1 VNQPAAAVP
10 STWSEIGY
18 AVRRNLVPGLCLWS
32 FAAALVACYYLLP
45 ATRGW
50 WDAIGSF
57 KDGTG
62 LWIAFIATVVTTCF
76 LPMAIIALM
85 GLCRRD
91 RLGWRLFAGVLF
103 WGWRGIEVDL
113 LYRGQAWLFGDGH
126 DAATIACKVAFDQ
139 FIYCPLWAVPNVAL
153 GLRFLDRG
161 ASWSAFRDG
170 LDWRTARHLWWSTML
185 ATWMVWIP
193 ATSLIYSLPV
203 PLQFPLF
210 SLVSCF
216 GVLVVTLL
224 VAKR

>member
-1 VNQPAAAVP
+1 MHQPVALP
-10 STWSEIGY
+10 SIWTEIGA
-18 AVRRNLVPGLCLWS
+18 AVRRNLVPGLCLWT

-45 ATRGW
+45 STRGW
-50 WDAIGSF
+50 WDAVGDF
-57 KDGTG
+57 KAGAG
-62 LWIAFIATVVTTCF
+62 LWFALIATIITTCF
-76 LPMAIIALM
+76 LPMAIIGLM
-85 GLCRRD
+85 GLGTRE
-91 RLGWRLFAGVLF
+91 RLVHRLLFGVAF

-113 LYRGQAWLFGDGH
+113 LYRGQAWLFGSGT

-139 FIYCPLWAVPNVAL
+139 FVYCPLWAVPNVAL
-153 GLRFLDRG
+153 GLRFLDAG
-161 ASWSAFRDG
+161 CAWTPFRAG
-170 LDWRTARHLWWSTML
+170 LGWRSARHLWWSTML

-193 ATSLIYSLPV
+193 ATSLIYSLPG